1 MEIIAAAISST
12 KKKKHLS
19 QEKSPLELITT
30 TQTFPQKLAEESAVN
45 CSLKNL
51 LKKNLLSHVS

>member
-12 KKKKHLS
+12 KEKKHLS

-30 TQTFPQKLAEESAVN
+30 TQTFPQKFAEASAVN

-51 LKKNLLSHVS
+51 LSHVS